1 MYCAKCGVELAA
13 TEKAC
18 PLCRTAAHPDL
29 MQRSDASLYPKEQL
43 PSVQV
48 NTLGIM
54 MLLTILFAVPS
65 LVCLLCDLPFTG
77 RITWSGYVIGALL
90 CLYVIAILPLWFRN
104 PNPVVFVPCSF
115 AAVGF
120 YLLHISI
127 ATEGGWFLT
136 FAFPVLG
143 FFCLV
148 VSAVVTLLRYV
159 RRGTLYVLGGA
170 LCAVGGFMPLMGY
183 LMNLTFYAPGFAL
196 WSLCPMAVLI
206 LLGLYLIF
214 LAICRPAREMMQR
227 KFFI

>member
-1 MYCAKCGVELAA
+1 MYCAKCGVELAP

-18 PLCRTAAHPDL
+18 PLCGTAAHPDL
-29 MQRSDASLYPKEQL
+29 LQPDTDPLYPKEQL

-48 NTLGIM
+48 TPLGIM
-54 MLLTILFAVPS
+54 MLLTVIFTVPA
-65 LVCLLCDLPFTG
+65 LVCLLCDLPFTS

-90 CLYVIAILPLWFRN
+90 SLYVIAILPLWFRR

-136 FAFPVLG
+136 FAFPVISFL
-143 FFCLV
+143 CLV

-170 LCAVGGFMPLMGY
+170 LCATGLFMPLMGF
-183 LMNLTFYAPGFAL
+183 LMNLTFFTPGFAL
-196 WSLCPMAVLI
+196 WSLCPMAVLV

-214 LAICRPAREMMQR
+214 LAICRPAREIMQR